1 MKRKTLKVSFDIYN
15 LLELRTDYDVDKLH
29 ALYIQ
34 DVYKVEEHDVDSTIL
49 RHFANNQYDS
59 QVLEDERIEKL
70 IKDNYIDRITFWI
83 SLLEQAYRKS
93 VSY

>member
-1 MKRKTLKVSFDIYN
+1 MRKKTLKVSFDIYN
-15 LLELRTDYDVDKLH
+15 LLELKTDFDINKLH

-34 DVYKVEEHDVDSTIL
+34 DVYKVEEHDVDSMIL

-59 QVLEDERIEKL
+59 QALEDERIEKL